1 MYKLDYDS
9 SIPLFEQI
17 EQKTRFAI
25 ATGEFPEG
33 KIIPAVLEVARAA
46 TINHLTVFKAYRHLT
61 DEGLLSP
68 TRGVGFLVVE
78 GAKRRC
84 EKFRQ
89 EFFVKRLEDT
99 LNDGKSGG
107 LSLEKMR
114 EMFEIALE
122 RVATTTAQT
131 NNSQP
136 GTENDKNE

>member
-89 EFFVKRLEDT
+89 EFLSSNFRSFRVNIKNRVPISLCQLYNRVKYIRS
-99 LNDGKSGG
+99 K
-107 LSLEKMR
+107 
-114 EMFEIALE
+114 
-122 RVATTTAQT
+122 
-131 NNSQP
+131 P
-136 GTENDKNE
+136 